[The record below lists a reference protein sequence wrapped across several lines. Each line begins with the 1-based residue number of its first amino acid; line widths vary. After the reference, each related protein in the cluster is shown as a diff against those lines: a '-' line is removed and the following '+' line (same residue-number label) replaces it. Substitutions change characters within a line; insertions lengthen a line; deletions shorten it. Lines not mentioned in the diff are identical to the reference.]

1 MYGALAQLVERGTPT
16 VTPEFQSPP
25 QNVGQTSPNFIKRPY
40 GALAQLVERTNRT
53 LTPTPIHRVGKSAQ
67 KMNRKFGAL
76 AQLVA
81 RYIRIVEVTGSNPV
95 CSTTNPA
102 FRCRIFSFIH
112 LFCKFASQKLQ
123 VCKRCKRFDHN
134 FDHNSKE
141 NIHLFHDIALRFHRR
156 MRIELQGQRNLGV
169 TKDF

>member
-1 MYGALAQLVERGTPT
+1 MCGAILINVLKQVHIYGA
-16 VTPEFQSPP
+16 
-25 QNVGQTSPNFIKRPY
+25 I
-40 GALAQLVERTNRT
+40 AQLVERTNRT

-102 FRCRIFSFIH
+102 FRCRIFCFIP
-112 LFCKFASQKLQ
+112 LFLQ
-123 VCKRCKRFDHN
+123 VRCKSN
-134 FDHNSKE
+134 AETLK
-141 NIHLFHDIALRFHRR
+141 
-156 MRIELQGQRNLGV
+156 V
-169 TKDF
+169 